1 MQNEPHAA
9 TNPIRLVQP
18 LDNLTDEELMALL
31 ADGHEDALTPLHA
44 RYAGLVFGIVAQSLD
59 RSAAEE
65 ITQDVFLTLW
75 QKAHTYDP
83 ERGRVRP
90 WLLQIAHSRV
100 LNELRRRG
108 RRPRVVPDPDDIQLG
123 AVPDDAPQ
131 PDEEAW
137 RDFRREAITAA
148 VDALPA
154 AQRQALSLAY
164 FEDLTQQQVAAYLG
178 LPLGTTKTRIRSGMQ
193 RLRVSLMPIV
203 AAATLAL
210 GGVLA
215 ALGVRYH
222 QQQEFVR
229 RQGRA
234 LGVVASSSATAVRLT
249 AAPGLP
255 ADMHSTYRTSLG
267 ADLAIMTFSNFTPA
281 PAGQVYQAWARQDGG
296 WRSLGTVELD
306 ASGHALAIVDQPGA
320 QAPQAL
326 QVTLEP
332 TGGSAAPSGPVVVTW
347 SGS

>member
-1 MQNEPHAA
+1 MHSDQNAA
-9 TNPIRLVQP
+9 TNGLHLIRP
-18 LDNLTDEELMALL
+18 LDHLTDEELMALL

-65 ITQDVFLTLW
+65 ITQDVFLTIW

-83 ERGRVRP
+83 DRGQVRP

-108 RRPRVVPDPDDIQLG
+108 RRPRVVPDPDETKLG
-123 AVPDDAPQ
+123 AVPDNSPL

-137 RDFRREAITAA
+137 RDYRRAAIAAA
-148 VDALPA
+148 VDALPPP
-154 AQRQALSLAY
+154 QRQALSLAF
-164 FEDLTQQQVAAYLG
+164 FEDLTQQQVASYLG
-178 LPLGTTKTRIRSGMQ
+178 LPLGTAKTRIRAGMQ

-210 GGVLA
+210 GGALA

-222 QQQEFVR
+222 QQQEMVQ
-229 RQGRA
+229 RQDRA
-234 LGVVASSSATAVRLT
+234 LGVVANSSATAVRLT
-249 AAPGLP
+249 AAPGVP
-255 ADMHSTYRTSLG
+255 AATHSTYRTSPG
-267 ADLAIMTFSNFTPA
+267 ADLAIMTFTNFAPA
-281 PAGQVYQAWARQDGG
+281 PAGEDYQAWARQDGA
-296 WRSLGTVELD
+296 WRSLGTIQLD
-306 ASGHALAIVDQPGA
+306 SSGHALAIVDQPGA
-320 QAPQAL
+320 IAPGAL

-332 TGGSAAPSGPVVVTW
+332 VGGSATPTGPVVVAW
-347 SGS
+347 AGS